1 MSRLVNLLL
10 WQLRISNFEQ
20 TLISRTFNSF
30 SEQLRVLISGQRL
43 RFRFLILLPEQ
54 SSSIRLLISSSIN
67 PLRGQS
73 SFVSFGQS
81 LTNNLLIRHLESLT
95 LTSLEQRLISKLE
108 VGCDKVDSDKVS
120 SDKVSS
126 DKLISV
132 S

>member
-54 SSSIRLLISSSIN
+54 SSSIRLLISSSVN
-67 PLRGQS
+67 LDK
-73 SFVSFGQS
+73 FGAK
-81 LTNNLLIRHLESLT
+81 TYF
-95 LTSLEQRLISKLE
+95 
-108 VGCDKVDSDKVS
+108 
-120 SDKVSS
+120 
-126 DKLISV
+126 
-132 S
+132 